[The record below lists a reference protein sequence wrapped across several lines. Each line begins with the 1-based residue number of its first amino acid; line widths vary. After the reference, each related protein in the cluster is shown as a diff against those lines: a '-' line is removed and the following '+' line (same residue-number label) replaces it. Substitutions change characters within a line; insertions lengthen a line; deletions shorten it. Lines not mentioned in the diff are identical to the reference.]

1 MVNPD
6 EIPDHRAMKDKVI
19 VITGASA
26 GIGAALAETLAKR
39 GARGIVL
46 AARRLPELKA
56 VADKLG
62 DAALVVPGDVTKR
75 ADNELIRDRALARF
89 GQIDVW
95 VNNAGRGISRMVSQL
110 TDEDIDDMIQ
120 TNVKSVVYGIQA
132 VLPHMKERKTGHII
146 TVSSGLSRFPFAPQR
161 SAYSASKA
169 AVNLLMASLRVELR
183 DEFPN
188 IHTTTVLPGVVAT
201 EFGTNA
207 LHGGVDNRRLPNAQ
221 PVDEVANVIADAIAT
236 PIAEVYTRAQMRELA
251 ARYFAADDVVPIE
264 RSFAMPR

>member
-1 MVNPD
+1 MRV
-6 EIPDHRAMKDKVI
+6 MKDKVI

-26 GIGAALAETLAKR
+26 GIGAALAETAVKR
-39 GARGIVL
+39 GARVVL
-46 AARRLPELKA
+46 AARRLPELQA
-56 VADKLG
+56 IAQKLG
-62 DAALVVPGDVTKR
+62 DSALVVPADVTR
-75 ADNELIRDRALARF
+75 REDNDLIRDRAIARF
-89 GQIDVW
+89 GQIDAW

-110 TDEDIDDMIQ
+110 TDADIDDMM
-120 TNVKSVVYGIQA
+120 TVNLKSVLYGIQT
-132 VLPHMKERKTGHII
+132 VLPHFKAQKRGHIL

-183 DEFPN
+183 DEFPE

-221 PVDEVANVIADAIAT
+221 PVDEVANVIADAIEK
-236 PIAEVYTRAQMRELA
+236 PIAEIYTRPQMRELA
-251 ARYFAADDVVPIE
+251 ARYFAAEDVSTIE
-264 RSFAMPR
+264 REFGAPPR